1 VGGEKTGASK
11 YVEVVK
17 PMTTPENSTFKSH
30 IDGNF
35 LILNN
40 SDAKSENFY
49 SVDGFRHSLRAK
61 SS

>member
-1 VGGEKTGASK
+1 VGGEETGASK
-11 YVEVVK
+11 YVEVEK
-17 PMTTPENSTFKSH
+17 PMTAPKNSTFKSH

-49 SVDGFRHSLRAK
+49 SVDGFRCGLHAN